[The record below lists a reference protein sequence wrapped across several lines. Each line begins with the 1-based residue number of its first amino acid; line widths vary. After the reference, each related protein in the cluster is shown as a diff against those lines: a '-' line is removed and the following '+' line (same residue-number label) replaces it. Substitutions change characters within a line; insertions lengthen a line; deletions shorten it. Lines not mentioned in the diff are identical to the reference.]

1 VGFPKKY
8 LIPESCTKYR
18 SEALQAAGDSWCKF
32 PVIIS
37 TLILVLVVGLPMSW
51 GFENEPKT
59 FRGIK
64 WGTDINNLPDMI
76 FHTQSGESKVYFRKN
91 DKLKMGAANLLQI
104 WYFFSMDK
112 LYSVVIMFEEWSN
125 FNSLKTELFKLYG
138 MGYAPNRF
146 TEEYRWMG
154 SDVIVFFDY
163 NEIDDKGRL
172 AYYYLPIMKEQ
183 LEERTE
189 TDKKADDH
197 P

>member
-1 VGFPKKY
+1 VQFPKRY
-8 LIPESCTKYR
+8 I
-18 SEALQAAGDSWCKF
+18 
-32 PVIIS
+32 IIS
-37 TLILVLVVGLPMSW
+37 FLILSLVAGLSTSW
-51 GFENEPKT
+51 GFENEPKA

-64 WGTDINNLPDMI
+64 WGTDVNDLPDMI
-76 FHTQSGESKVYFRKN
+76 FHTQSGESKVYFRESKVYFRKN
-91 DKLKMGAANLLQI
+91 DKLKIGAANLLQV
-104 WYFFSMDK
+104 WYFFSRDK

-138 MGYAPNRF
+138 TGYAPDRF

-163 NEIDDKGRL
+163 DEIDDKGRL

-189 TDKKADDH
+189 TDKKAGDN

>member
-1 VGFPKKY
+1 VKFPKRY
-8 LIPESCTKYR
+8 LIT
-18 SEALQAAGDSWCKF
+18 
-32 PVIIS
+32 S
-37 TLILVLVVGLPMSW
+37 TLILALVVALSTSW
-51 GFENEPKT
+51 GFENEPKS

-64 WGTDINNLPDMI
+64 WGTDVNDLPDMI

-91 DKLKMGAANLLQI
+91 DKLKIGAANLLQI
-104 WYFFSMDK
+104 WYFFSMDE

-125 FNSLKTELFKLYG
+125 FNALKTELFKLHG
-138 MGYAPNRF
+138 AGYAPNRF

-163 NEIDDKGRL
+163 DEIDDKGRL